1 MEANSATTR
10 EQSEAPDLDP
20 SSQQTP
26 SDPKTHL
33 APTATTD
40 AISAKLGK
48 GRQKSGVS
56 AGYIRELENK
66 VNRIEAMLLGL
77 SSQVE
82 NHISTSPPGSGW
94 PNILEPID
102 SQQRLPHSPGRR
114 AVAPRYK
121 QRTPPYHTP
130 ELNISTPVIEAPEAV
145 SNTDESDLPP
155 VELLYTLVDLYF
167 KHINTW
173 CPILDRRTT
182 FEQFFGFS
190 GLHGVGS
197 IVLYAIVAIALRFSQ
212 DPSLTPDIRRRYRS
226 VAKTKVLLH
235 AVENPSIESLQAL
248 VILAWDFLGS
258 SDGLQNGNII
268 ALVTRTTLQLNLQV
282 ESTYVLSS
290 PTLALT
296 SPSRF
301 RDSILPKPGSWIE
314 EEGRRRLFWMAYILE
329 RYAGIATGSDFVLRE
344 PIIERFLPC
353 RYDLFSENR
362 PVETR
367 WSGRARRAADMT
379 IDHPE
384 NLGSFSYH
392 CEVVRTLS
400 RVQDFLQ
407 TPVDIYSLAEV
418 EQWERT
424 YEELD
429 NELNTWLKSVPDE
442 YSNVS
447 QFCHSDP
454 TSKISNWIILHAAF
468 VISVVRLH
476 SCAAYPPVQSHIF
489 IPSLHALQRCR
500 AAVQSLREIAQD
512 VFDTGMLNL
521 LGPQF
526 AFSLYVA
533 ARLLLV
539 HTGSK
544 GEDLDSSYQFF
555 VFILEQMAQQWSLAG
570 HYVTIL
576 SAVSHR
582 TQTRWSSGSCVVP
595 KGLARMRRIAYE
607 IYLSTTRLT
616 SSSILPIKS
625 LSVEDL
631 ECLELFDF
639 FNYPRLPPA
648 MTVTPSM
655 YAPLFNRGDLLV
667 S

>member
-33 APTATTD
+33 APTA
-40 AISAKLGK
+40 

-468 VISVVRLH
+468 VISV
-476 SCAAYPPVQSHIF
+476 
-489 IPSLHALQRCR
+489 
-500 AAVQSLREIAQD
+500 D